1 MASAPRTDPDVRQSL
16 AEKGEKPKS
25 PVVAPVLVT
34 RPPSPVEPEKVA
46 IPVQPSGVD
55 LLKKAIGPG
64 YFRTAGKKKTR
75 KQKKRAQ
82 KKTQKRRGRK

>member
-1 MASAPRTDPDVRQSL
+1 MASAPKLDADPKSSL

-25 PVVAPVLVT
+25 PVVAPIFSS
-34 RPPSPVEPEKVA
+34 RPPSPAAPDTAVRVPETEEEKGRRILA
-46 IPVQPSGVD
+46 QAMG
-55 LLKKAIGPG
+55 LGGK
-64 YFRTAGKKKTR
+64 KKKTR